1 MDLDK
6 ITEIIKKEKCVPLF
20 YSRPNKNNEKNT
32 VLIEDGFEFDTEE
45 EKTDFYESMGT
56 ILAIAERCGMIF
68 KDDYYHLIEQYI
80 FDDSIKGD
88 EVKNEFSNQ

>member
-6 ITEIIKKEKCVPLF
+6 LTKIIKEEKCVPLF
-20 YSRPNKNNEKNT
+20 YSKPTKNDERNT
-32 VLIEDGFEFDTEE
+32 VLVEDGFEFDTEE
-45 EKTDFYESMGT
+45 EEKDFYESVGT

-80 FDDSIKGD
+80 FDNSIKGD
-88 EVKNEFSNQ
+88 EVEK